1 MSQRAGDGARGRDPV
16 EAGGAEPAR
25 SGSGPGRV
33 GASGGSGRMVI
44 GVDIGGTFTDAV
56 LTDGRTTWRAKAP
69 TTPDDVGGGVI
80 DACHLV
86 AERAGTTLA
95 TLLPTVGRLG
105 LGTTAVTNILASRR
119 GRPVGLITTRGF
131 EDLVPLARGRRVNED
146 GWLVMPPQ
154 VVDRSCIVGVDE
166 RIDRHGAVL
175 RSLDAAEV
183 VAAGRDLVERRG
195 AEAIAVSL
203 LWSFKNPV
211 HEEQATAALTEALPG
226 VPVMSGAALH
236 PVIREFERSTFALLN
251 AYTSGALAGVERLAA
266 DLARLGLAVPVLLV
280 HSGGGSISVEEARRV
295 PINLAESG
303 PAAGVA
309 AAVAV
314 AQASGVADAITCDMG
329 GTSFDVS
336 VISGGQPARRNRGEL
351 MGIWTALSLVDVDSI
366 GAGGGSLGWVDARGM
381 LRVGPH
387 SAGAVPGPAC
397 YGRGG
402 ADPTITDALLV
413 LGYLAPDRFLGG
425 AMALDGEAA
434 QAACGRLGQRAGL
447 SAGDLA
453 WGMREVALAGMAK
466 AVRGRLAERGLDAR
480 DHILVSYGGCGG
492 LFAADIARAIGA
504 RRVLIPELASVLSAF
519 GTATADV
526 RRERA
531 QSLEVPLPVD
541 VDMVAAVAEKLR
553 AEVDAD
559 VAADGIDP
567 RDRSVGFEVDL
578 RFKRQKWELAVP
590 LVGDRVDAAA
600 LDRLVDDFHTE
611 YARRYGEG
619 ALMAG
624 AVVELV
630 GLRAIGVGR
639 TVKPDLRHTLASPGE
654 AGGERPVATRHVQLE
669 RGGQPVGVDVHYG
682 PDLGPGSRLRGPALI
697 DGIDTTVWVP
707 AGAALMVD
715 DNHTLVLEVA

>member
-1 MSQRAGDGARGRDPV
+1 M
-16 EAGGAEPAR
+16 EE
-25 SGSGPGRV
+25 PGR
-33 GASGGSGRMVI
+33 GAVCV

-56 LTDGRTTWRAKAP
+56 LTDGVTTWRAKAP
-69 TTPDDVGGGVI
+69 TTPDGVGGGVI
-80 DACHLV
+80 DACRL
-86 AERAGTTLA
+86 AARRAGGTLEA
-95 TLLPTVGRLG
+95 LLPRIERFG

-119 GRPVGLITTRGF
+119 GRRVGLITTRGF

-146 GWLVMPPQ
+146 GWLMMPAQ
-154 VVDRSCIVGVDE
+154 VVDRHCIVGVDE

-175 RSLDAAEV
+175 RPLDPVEA
-183 VAAGRDLVERRG
+183 VAAARSLVETQG
-195 AEAIAVSL
+195 VEALAVSL
-203 LWSFKNPV
+203 LWSFRNPV
-211 HEEQATAALTEALPG
+211 HEEQAVAAIGEALPG
-226 VPVMSGAALH
+226 LPVMSGAALH

-251 AYTSGALAGVERLAA
+251 AYTSGALAGVDGLAA
-266 DLARLGLAVPVLLV
+266 ELARLGLRVPVLLV
-280 HSGGGSISVEEARRV
+280 HSGGGSITVDEARRV
-295 PINLAESG
+295 PVNLAESG

-314 AQASGVADAITCDMG
+314 ARASDVADAITCDMG

-336 VISGGQPARRNRGEL
+336 VVSAGQPTRRNRGEL

-402 ADPTITDALLV
+402 TEPTITDSLLV
-413 LGYLAPDRFLGG
+413 LGYLSPDRFLGG
-425 AMALDGEAA
+425 SMALDEQSAVD
-434 QAACGRLGQRAGL
+434 ACRRLGGRIGL
-447 SAGDLA
+447 DARELA

-466 AVRGRLAERGLDAR
+466 AVRGRLAERGLDPRQHA
-480 DHILVSYGGCGG
+480 LVSYGGCGG

-504 RRVLIPELASVLSAF
+504 SRVLLPELASVLSAF

-531 QSLEVPLPVD
+531 QSLEIPFPVD
-541 VDMVAAVAEKLR
+541 VDMIAAVADKLR

-559 VAADGIDP
+559 VAADGIP
-567 RDRSVGFEVDL
+567 VADRSVGFEVDL

-590 LVGDRVDAAA
+590 LVGDRVDRDA
-600 LDRLVDDFHTE
+600 LDVLLADFHTE

-630 GLRAIGVGR
+630 GLRAVGVGR
-639 TVKPDLRHTLASPGE
+639 TVKPDLGHAPRNGPRRGLGPPGDGN
-654 AGGERPVATRHVQLE
+654 GGRVPVETRDVHVARAE
-669 RGGQPVGVDVHYG
+669 PPMAVDVHYG
-682 PDLGPGSRLRGPALI
+682 PDLGPGSRLTGPALI
-697 DGIDTTVWVP
+697 DGVDTTVWVP
-707 AGAALMVD
+707 AGAGLVVD
-715 DNHTLVLEVA
+715 HNRTLVLEVA